1 MPCTRKMVM
10 VPISNVDLRLYN
22 IHAVSKQIIGIN
34 VLFFFHS
41 NPLNIKVST
50 QFYNLSH
57 CNYRSFVPLLVL
69 IKVQRLYLLRK
80 GKGQYFC
87 EP

>member
-34 VLFFFHS
+34 VLFFF
-41 NPLNIKVST
+41 
-50 QFYNLSH
+50 
-57 CNYRSFVPLLVL
+57 SFKPS
-69 IKVQRLYLLRK
+69 
-80 GKGQYFC
+80 
-87 EP
+87 